1 MSSVFI
7 DLDITLGKLN
17 FALARYVAAALLP
30 FLLYMNYHELTPF
43 EFHGIWP
50 CSATPAHLSES

>member
-17 FALARYVAAALLP
+17 FALARYVAAALP
-30 FLLYMNYHELTPF
+30 FLLCMSYHELTPF

-50 CSATPAHLSES
+50 CTATPAHLSES